1 MGNKQM
7 PIKRILLLWGS
18 NDNLLCFSIFLGN
31 PITWSDFCFRIL
43 NNIFLIILPNHFQQ
57 KNPKM
62 AWESYIN
69 SYKTYL
75 MLERSLSKNSVEAYL
90 RDLKKLTSFIKKHH
104 AGLQPAGVTRD
115 HLHSLLQHTGS
126 EKISARSQARLISG
140 IRSFYRFL
148 LLDNIVNIDPTQFL
162 DMPRLGR
169 KLPDTLTV
177 HEINKMIDSVDL
189 SAKEGD
195 RNKAILETLYG
206 CGLRVSE
213 LTLLRISDFFFNDGF
228 VRITGKGGK
237 ERLVPIGR
245 GALGQINTYMSL
257 SRVHQKIQKGSE
269 DILFLSNR
277 GKRLSRVMIFNII
290 KKHAGLAGVSKTISP
305 HTFRHSFATHLVEGG
320 ADLRAVQE
328 MLGHSSITTTEI
340 YTHLD
345 RQYLRSVILEY
356 HPREKTMTG
365 I

>member
-1 MGNKQM
+1 
-7 PIKRILLLWGS
+7 
-18 NDNLLCFSIFLGN
+18 
-31 PITWSDFCFRIL
+31 
-43 NNIFLIILPNHFQQ
+43 
-57 KNPKM
+57 M
-62 AWESYIN
+62 AWKSYIS
-69 SYKTYL
+69 SYKAYL
-75 MLERSLSKNSVEAYL
+75 MLEQSLSENSVAAYL
-90 RDLKKLTSFIKKHH
+90 RDIKKLTAFIENHH
-104 AGLQPAGVTRD
+104 AGLQPADVTRK
-115 HLHSLLQHTGS
+115 HLHDFLQAMGS
-126 EKISARSQARLISG
+126 EKISASSQARLISG
-140 IRSFYRFL
+140 IRSFYKFL
-148 LLDNIVNIDPTQFL
+148 LLENIVNNDPTQLL

-169 KLPDTLTV
+169 KLPDTLGV
-177 HEINKMIDSVDL
+177 HEINKIIDSVDL
-189 SAKEGD
+189 STKEGE

-213 LTLLRISDFFFNDGF
+213 LTGLKISDIFFNDGF

-245 GALGQINTYMSL
+245 GALAQINTYMNL

-269 DILFLSNR
+269 DILFLNNR
-277 GKRLSRVMIFNII
+277 GKKLSRVMIFNII
-290 KKHAGLAGVSKTISP
+290 KKHAELAGIRKTISP

-356 HPREKTMTG
+356 HPREKKQ
-365 I
+365 